1 LCYQVFQYYYTMH
14 SNLRLFT
21 KCSNTQIPY
30 LQQQLTRFLRPV
42 LSLLLLLSAGEMLK
56 ASTACTEIAAESK
69 QIATYIRESRYQQAV
84 QTFSQL
90 QQGSLLAQCEDP
102 AVLSD
107 LYVSAATAFT
117 LVVARDSA
125 IKYLERSLQLSTK
138 GNLPDIRRRASVTY
152 AMLLNQL
159 GSYERALILYR
170 EVYRE
175 ESRTAPRNYQRKSV
189 NSFNLGLTFQ
199 NLNQADSADY
209 YLQQALL
216 YADKAGFD
224 PIKPNIFGLLAEQH
238 IRQADLAGAM
248 RYARQA
254 LQASKKNN
262 NSEQVLQGWLLQADV
277 HIAANNLPEALSCLR
292 QAERLTNDNT
302 YTLLRAKIYKSRYQ
316 IMLGKG
322 DSLLAVRDLLRY
334 QQIRDTLELRNRKAQ
349 TESLSNM
356 LQIAEEKYQLERR
369 FNKIQRTQLIQR
381 YSLALLVAIILIIL
395 ILFRLYYI
403 DVRTKSLLFK
413 INLSRKKEQELGT
426 QRHEGIFYQA
436 VELVE
441 KDKLFLD
448 PDFSITQ
455 LARLL
460 GTNEKYLSNAINE
473 GTGDNFKAFI
483 NQYRINSIKQR
494 IEDAIVS
501 DNPITRFSAIGEECG
516 FKNESTFYRVFKEET
531 GMAPKEYANMMKKHL
546 HP

>member
-1 LCYQVFQYYYTMH
+1 M
-14 SNLRLFT
+14 
-21 KCSNTQIPY
+21 
-30 LQQQLTRFLRPV
+30 PV
-42 LSLLLLLSAGEMLK
+42 GGALK
-56 ASTACTEIAAESK
+56 ASTACTEIATESE
-69 QIATYIRESRYQQAV
+69 QMTTYLRDSRYQQIL
-84 QTFSQL
+84 QTFSRL
-90 QQGSLLAQCEDP
+90 QGGTALAQCNDP

-107 LYVSAATAFT
+107 LYVTVATAFT

-138 GNLPDIRRRASVTY
+138 GNLPSIRRRASVTY
-152 AMLLNQL
+152 AMLLNQM
-159 GSYERALILYR
+159 GAYDRALKLYQ
-170 EVYRE
+170 EVYKE
-175 ESRTAPRNYQRKSV
+175 ESRSVPTNHQRKSIYC
-189 NSFNLGLTFQ
+189 FNLGLTYQ
-199 NLNQADSADY
+199 NLNMADSAEY
-209 YLQQALL
+209 YLQQALR
-216 YADKAGFD
+216 YADKANFD
-224 PIKPNIFGLLAEQH
+224 PIKPNIFGVLAEQC
-238 IRQADLAGAM
+238 IRNGDFACAKQYADK
-248 RYARQA
+248 A
-254 LQASKKNN
+254 LQSSKKNN
-262 NSEQVLQGWLLQADV
+262 NDEQVLQGLLLQADV
-277 HIAANNLPEALSCLR
+277 YVAADNKREALSYLQ
-292 QAERLTNDNT
+292 QAERLTNDSIF
-302 YTLLRAKIYKSRYQ
+302 TLLRAKIYKTRYRILLQ
-316 IMLGKG
+316 QQ
-322 DSLLAVRDLLRY
+322 DSLLAVGDLLHY
-334 QQIRDTLELRNRKAQ
+334 LQIRDTLEQRNREAQ

-369 FNKIQRTQLIQR
+369 LNKIQRTQLIQR
-381 YSLALLVAIILIIL
+381 YSLALLVAVIVIIL

-460 GTNEKYLSNAINE
+460 GTNEKYLSNAIKE
-473 GTGDNFKAFI
+473 GSGDNFKAFI
-483 NQYRINSIKQR
+483 NQYRINSIKQS

-501 DNPITRFSAIGEECG
+501 GNPITRFSAIGEECG

>member
-1 LCYQVFQYYYTMH
+1 MC
-14 SNLRLFT
+14 SNFRLFT
-21 KCSNTQIPY
+21 NHPNTQPSS
-30 LQQQLTRFLRPV
+30 LQQQFTRFLRP
-42 LSLLLLLSAGEMLK
+42 LLLLLLLLPAGGALQ
-56 ASTACTEIAAESK
+56 AATACSEIATGSK
-69 QIATYIRESRYQQAV
+69 QIAALIRESRYQQAL
-84 QTFSQL
+84 QTFSRL
-90 QQGSLLAQCEDP
+90 QQGTSLDQCKDP

-159 GSYERALILYR
+159 GSYERALMLYR

-175 ESRTAPRNYQRKSV
+175 ESRTAPRNYQRKSI

-224 PIKPNIFGLLAEQH
+224 PIKPNIFGLLAEQY
-238 IRQADLAGAM
+238 IRQGDPSEAM

-277 HIAANNLPEALSCLR
+277 HIAANNLKEALSCLR
-292 QAERLTNDNT
+292 QADRLTNDST

-316 IMLGKG
+316 IMLGQG

-334 QQIRDTLELRNRKAQ
+334 QQIRDTLELRNIKAQ

-356 LQIAEEKYQLERR
+356 LEIAEEKYQLERR
-369 FNKIQRTQLIQR
+369 LNKIERTQLIQR
-381 YSLALLVAIILIIL
+381 YSLALLVAVIVIIL

-413 INLSRKKEQELGT
+413 ISLSRKNQQQLGT
-426 QRHEGIFYQA
+426 QRHEEIFYQA
-436 VELVE
+436 VAIVE
-441 KDKLFLD
+441 KDNLYLD

-473 GTGDNFKAFI
+473 GSGDNFKAFI

-501 DNPITRFSAIGEECG
+501 GNPITRFSAIGEACG